1 MKKTAIALTT
11 LTLITTAATVWAA
24 GPMKA
29 GLWEMTT
36 KSDAMKSM
44 PKMSPE
50 QMEQM
55 KKMGVNMPQMKE
67 GGMVVKVCISKEM
80 AERDQPPMGQNESG
94 CESKNFK
101 RQGNGYSVDIVC
113 DNAHMKGTGTVKG
126 TYTSGESF
134 TSVNDFKG
142 TAQGRPVNSH
152 TESSGKWLGASCGDV
167 KPMGSMMKK

>member
-1 MKKTAIALTT
+1 MQKTAIALTM
-11 LTLITTAATVWAA
+11 LALIANAAIVWAA

-36 KSDAMKSM
+36 KSDAMKDM
-44 PKMSPE
+44 PKISPE

-67 GGMVVKVCISKEM
+67 GGMVMKVCISKEM

-94 CESKNFK
+94 CESKNFR
-101 RQGNGYSVDIVC
+101 RQGKGYSVDIVC
-113 DNAHMKGTGTVKG
+113 DNAQMKGTGTVKG
-126 TYTSGESF
+126 TYSSDERF

-142 TAQGRPVNSH
+142 TAQGHPVNSH

-167 KPMGSMMKK
+167 KPMGAMMKK

>member
-1 MKKTAIALTT
+1 MRKTAIALPM
-11 LTLITTAATVWAA
+11 LILIATAATVWAA

-36 KSDAMKSM
+36 RSDAMKGV

-67 GGMVVKVCISKEM
+67 GGMVMKVCISKEM
-80 AERDQPPMGQNESG
+80 AERDQPPTGHNESG
-94 CESKNFK
+94 CESKNFR
-101 RQGNGYSVDIVC
+101 RQGNGYSMDIVC

-126 TYTSGESF
+126 TYSGSEGF
-134 TSVNDFKG
+134 TSVSDFKG
-142 TAQGRPVNSH
+142 TAQGRPVNTHS
-152 TESSGKWLGASCGDV
+152 ESSGKWLGASCGDV
-167 KPMGSMMKK
+167 KPMGAMMKK

>member
-1 MKKTAIALTT
+1 MQRTAVALTM
-11 LTLITTAATVWAA
+11 LTLITGAATVWAA

-29 GLWEMTT
+29 GLWEITT

-55 KKMGVNMPQMKE
+55 KKMGVNMPQMKG
-67 GGMVVKVCISKEM
+67 GGMVVKMCISKEM

-101 RQGNGYSVDIVC
+101 RQGNGYSLDLVC

-126 TYTSGESF
+126 TYTNSETF
-134 TSVNDFKG
+134 TSVSDFKG
-142 TAQGRPVNSH
+142 TAQGRPVKSH

>member
-1 MKKTAIALTT
+1 MQKTAIALTM

-55 KKMGVNMPQMKE
+55 KKMGVNIPQMKE

-80 AERDQPPMGQNESG
+80 AERDQPPMGHNESG
-94 CESKNFK
+94 CESKNFR
-101 RQGNGYSVDIVC
+101 RQGNGYSMDIVC

-126 TYTSGESF
+126 TYSSGEGF
-134 TSVNDFKG
+134 TSVYDFKG

-152 TESSGKWLGASCGDV
+152 SESSGKWLGASCGDV

>member
-1 MKKTAIALTT
+1 MFT
-11 LTLITTAATVWAA
+11 LTTTAAIVWAA

-55 KKMGVNMPQMKE
+55 RKMGVSMPQMKE
-67 GGMVVKVCISKEM
+67 GGMAVKVCISKEM
-80 AERDQPPMGQNESG
+80 AERDQPPMGHSESG

-101 RQGNGYSVDIVC
+101 RQGNGYSMDIVC
-113 DNAHMKGTGTVKG
+113 DSAHMKGTGTVKG
-126 TYTSGESF
+126 TYSSGEGF
-134 TSVNDFKG
+134 TSVSDFKG

-152 TESSGKWLGASCGDV
+152 SESSGKWLGASCGDV
-167 KPMGSMMKK
+167 KPMGAMMKK

>member
-1 MKKTAIALTT
+1 MQKTAIALTM
-11 LTLITTAATVWAA
+11 LALITSAATVWAA

-55 KKMGVNMPQMKE
+55 KKMGVSIPQMKE

-80 AERDQPPMGQNESG
+80 AERDQPPMGNSESG

-101 RQGNGYSVDIVC
+101 RQGNGYSLDIVC

-126 TYTSGESF
+126 TYSSDKGF

-142 TAQGRPVNSH
+142 TAQGHPVNSH
-152 TESSGKWLGASCGDV
+152 SETSGKWLGASCGDV
-167 KPMGSMMKK
+167 KPMGSMTKK